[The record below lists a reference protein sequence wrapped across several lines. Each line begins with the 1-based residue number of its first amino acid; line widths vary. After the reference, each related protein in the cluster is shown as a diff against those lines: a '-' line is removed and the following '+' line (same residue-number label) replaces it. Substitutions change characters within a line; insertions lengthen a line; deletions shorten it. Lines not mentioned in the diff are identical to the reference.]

1 MAITTTTVFQIPYLC
16 RDASVTRFSVD
27 TAMHNKMQ
35 KELHTMNLL
44 ALKIHLILLSCIK
57 WTLVDENAPINHR
70 HETKLLSKFFQTP
83 IAHACSLQYN
93 KLSR

>member
-1 MAITTTTVFQIPYLC
+1 
-16 RDASVTRFSVD
+16 
-27 TAMHNKMQ
+27 
-35 KELHTMNLL
+35 MNLL
-44 ALKIHLILLSCIK
+44 ALKIRLILLSCIK

-70 HETKLLSKFFQTP
+70 HETKLLSKFSQTQ